1 MEKNRDQEKN
11 NKNYILYT
19 EPLTLITQFHEISYF
34 FIIFIPLFIFKKP
47 QKAAEDVD
55 LQRIGRI
62 NQFAQGSKR
71 SSSRWFSKPCKSRE
85 CWPWFYIAKVSSY
98 IQLCHNKG
106 FDSENKIL
114 HLEIEVLTTL
124 WVYVKIFVSPTFLPS
139 KKWRKNMESTLHSAT
154 VLLM

>member
-1 MEKNRDQEKN
+1 MAPFYGWGSRATRLQPLRGGSLFLPSSSQKSGTQFCVHSHLTIETHAYTCTHSHNTTLALLRKTESNGKKQRSGKN

-71 SSSRWFSKPCKSRE
+71 SSSR
-85 CWPWFYIAKVSSY
+85 
-98 IQLCHNKG
+98 
-106 FDSENKIL
+106 
-114 HLEIEVLTTL
+114 
-124 WVYVKIFVSPTFLPS
+124 
-139 KKWRKNMESTLHSAT
+139 
-154 VLLM
+154 